1 MVKINNDRYL
11 DLYKTKLSNN
21 RDDFKKLDWVS
32 EQQMLCRFVMAERVI
47 DFSIVNS
54 WIDLG
59 CGTGDFFQ
67 YILNKHSVA
76 RVVGLDATDQ
86 FISISKEKNKDYKVD
101 YVVDNIMTYKSP
113 ELYDLV
119 TLSGILQL
127 LDFDKIDTVFAIITS
142 LVKPSGQIW
151 IDTLNYDYEN
161 MRRKNSLWRFKQDEL
176 IDLLKKHNFSNVVSN
191 AFNEAVEITDSE
203 ESLIRYLYGVKN
215 DVDATVSQV
224 TIHHSAVSQKQT
236 RSEPPPGIKI
246 PKKLQDLS
254 LVRLAD
260 QSCFLEAAEAGKQ
273 TSWLYYFPFLYCFS
287 KGRTQTLLW
296 EQIDNSICL
305 YLLREIEGGM
315 KLWLY
320 LPPFPFCLTA
330 LKRAEDR
337 LRQFNSDNCCNL
349 LWLEEAQH
357 SDFEKLGY
365 RIRFVEDEYI
375 YDTQLVLASS
385 GKQFDRLRKKSNRIS
400 KLPNIEIRDYQAED
414 KEKCLYLLES
424 WRNTLENE
432 KGIKIGGYR
441 YARNILKYAGNFD
454 GEILKS
460 QVIVID
466 GIIRAFSFGG
476 KITST
481 HGSIF
486 ITISD
491 HAVEG
496 LGYLQRKEFI
506 KANQHLDFFN
516 DSSDAGREGL
526 SYVKN
531 AFRPVAKNR
540 LYRAKLR

>member
-47 DFSIVNS
+47 DFSKVNS

-67 YILNKHSVA
+67 YILSKHPVA
-76 RVVGLDATDQ
+76 RVIGLDATDQ
-86 FISISKEKNKDYKVD
+86 FVSISKEKNKDYKVD
-101 YVVDNIMTYKSP
+101 YVVDNIMTYKSA

-119 TLSGILQL
+119 SLSGILQL
-127 LDFDKIDTVFAIITS
+127 LDFDKIDDVFTILAS
-142 LVKPSGQIW
+142 LVKPGGQIW

-176 IDLLKKHNFSNVVSN
+176 IDLLKKHDFSNVVSN

-203 ESLIRYLYGVKN
+203 DSFLRYLYGVKN
-215 DVDATVSQV
+215 DTDLRVSQV
-224 TIHHSAVSQKQT
+224 AIQHSVTNPKPTI
-236 RSEPPPGIKI
+236 SETAPGIKI
-246 PKKLQDLS
+246 PNKLQDLN

-260 QSCFLEAAEAGKQ
+260 QSRFLEAAEAGKQ
-273 TSWLYYFPFLYCFS
+273 TSWLYFFPFLYCFS

-305 YLLREIEGGM
+305 YLLRQIEGGM

-320 LPPFPFCLTA
+320 LPPFPFSLTA

-337 LRQFNSDNCCNL
+337 LQQFNSDNSCNL
-349 LWLEEAQH
+349 LWLEEAQR
-357 SDFEKLGY
+357 SDFEKLDY

-375 YDTQLVLASS
+375 YATQLVVASA

-400 KLPNIEIRDYQAED
+400 RLPNIEIRNYQPED
-414 KEKCLYLLES
+414 KEKCLNLLES

-441 YARNILKYAGNFD
+441 YARNILKYAGDFD
-454 GEILKS
+454 GVVLKS
-460 QVIVID
+460 QVVVID
-466 GIIRAFSFGG
+466 GHIRAFTFGG

-486 ITISD
+486 ISISD

-496 LGYLQRKEFI
+496 LGYLQRREFI
-506 KANQHLDFFN
+506 KANHLPFFN

-531 AFRPVAKNR
+531 AFRPVVKNR